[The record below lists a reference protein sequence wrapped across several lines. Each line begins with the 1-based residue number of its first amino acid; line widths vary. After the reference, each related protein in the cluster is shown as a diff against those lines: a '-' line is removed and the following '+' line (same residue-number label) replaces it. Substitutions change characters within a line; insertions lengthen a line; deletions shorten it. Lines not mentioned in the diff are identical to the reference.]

1 MSRDY
6 LSETEM
12 LMSFVKQVENLW
24 ANVAKNV
31 PIKESKCC
39 KMDSLQL
46 HTGRCTRRRVANDN
60 LRCVKQR
67 KCAIAVTLKI
77 RRDEQDGD
85 WQASGYIII
94 HGIVTVRGHA

>member
-1 MSRDY
+1 MGKCR
-6 LSETEM
+6 E
-12 LMSFVKQVENLW
+12 
-24 ANVAKNV
+24 NV